1 MAKAK
6 KTKAPCRALFLAD
19 AHARPDCP
27 DVEFALRQVVELVK
41 RHALEWVVSLGDFQH
56 TQRNR
61 SESIVLMDRFLGDL
75 HALGCNFGFIQGQ
88 HDTDV
93 PPWPSGHS
101 NARHLHRQ
109 TLRLGNVVYYGLD
122 YQPVGVLQQELDDIP
137 TEAHTLLAHQGWANW
152 LRFEGATQGS
162 FADVPT
168 VARVISGDLH
178 RHIAEVNVGKDNQ
191 QLTTI
196 SVGAIA
202 QHAINE
208 PSEHFV
214 LLLDDE
220 GRAAATRLLSR
231 PYMNWV
237 PILTPGEL
245 DDFLREAPVVLN
257 KRYEEAVQAGV
268 PEDVAVPWLRL
279 TFGCDV
285 PDVVERTRNLLAKGV
300 CKACVWW
307 DELPPPPTDLAQRFR
322 DRLPVQVGKDE
333 ALTLADALPA
343 YLDPEESPAAYSL
356 VSRLIGVSKV
366 GQAEA
371 LQAFEVEFMGEAALP
386 VSAEEDDDGVDT
398 QSADLL

>member
-1 MAKAK
+1 MVQMLRGAN
-6 KTKAPCRALFLAD
+6 AL
-19 AHARPDCP
+19 
-27 DVEFALRQVVELVK
+27 DV
-41 RHALEWVVSLGDFQH
+41 
-56 TQRNR
+56 
-61 SESIVLMDRFLGDL
+61 MDQL
-75 HALGCNFGFIQGQ
+75 HAKMPE
-88 HDTDV
+88 V
-93 PPWPSGHS
+93 
-101 NARHLHRQ
+101 R
-109 TLRLGNVVYYGLD
+109 VGL
-122 YQPVGVLQQELDDIP
+122 
-137 TEAHTLLAHQGWANW
+137 
-152 LRFEGATQGS
+152 
-162 FADVPT
+162 
-168 VARVISGDLH
+168 
-178 RHIAEVNVGKDNQ
+178 
-191 QLTTI
+191 
-196 SVGAIA
+196 
-202 QHAINE
+202 
-208 PSEHFV
+208 
-214 LLLDDE
+214 
-220 GRAAATRLLSR
+220 
-231 PYMNWV
+231 
-237 PILTPGEL
+237 
-245 DDFLREAPVVLN
+245 
-257 KRYEEAVQAGV
+257 